1 MSHGWQRV
9 GALSDVPTLARERG
23 VDPQALAADA
33 GIALADL
40 ADREAR
46 IPFPAACRLL
56 ALGAERTGCAHFGL
70 LVGGANGAASLG
82 VVGQLVR
89 QAPTW
94 GRALLD
100 LVENQHRYVRGGVPY
115 LMVRDGTAWAGYAV
129 YERQAPGAE
138 HMEDGSI
145 AIGLN
150 LMRELCGAVPEQ
162 VLLARRAPADPAP
175 YRRHFG
181 VPVTFDASQ
190 TALIFPSSMLDLP
203 VKGADPRI
211 RAALAERVRDY
222 WAVETPRT
230 SDQLVRL
237 LRSRIIFGDVRIEDL
252 AEALVM
258 HPRIL
263 ERALQREGT
272 SFRTLLAQTRVDIAQ
287 RLLVGTRLSIT
298 EIAAALAYSD
308 TSAFTNAFRRLCGAS
323 PSAWRLSGQGIS
335 G

>member
-9 GALSDVPTLARERG
+9 GALIGVPRLVRERG
-23 VDPQALAADA
+23 VDPARLATDA

-40 ADREAR
+40 DDRENR

-56 ALGAERTGCAHFGL
+56 ALGAERSGCAHLGL
-70 LVGGANGAASLG
+70 LAGAGNGAESLG
-82 VVGQLVR
+82 VVGQLMR
-89 QAPTW
+89 HAPTW

-145 AIGLN
+145 AVGFT

-162 VLLARRAPADPAP
+162 VLLARKAPADPAP
-175 YRRHFG
+175 YRRFFG

-190 TALIFPSSMLDLP
+190 TALVFPSAMLDLP
-203 VKGADPRI
+203 VRGADPVP

-237 LRSRIIFGDVRIEDL
+237 LRSRIVFGEVLIEDI
-252 AEALVM
+252 AEALLM
-258 HPRIL
+258 HPRLL
-263 ERALQREGT
+263 ERALQREET
-272 SFRTLLAQTRVDIAQ
+272 SFRGLLAQTRVDIAQ
-287 RLLVGTRLSIT
+287 RLLAGTRLSIT

-308 TSAFTNAFRRLCGAS
+308 TSAFTNAFRRLCGAT
-323 PSAWRLSGQGIS
+323 PSAWRVSRPGGS
-335 G
+335 A

>member
-9 GALSDVPTLARERG
+9 GALIGVPRLVREHG
-23 VDPQALAADA
+23 VDPARLATDA

-40 ADREAR
+40 DDRENR

-56 ALGAERTGCAHFGL
+56 ALGAERSGCAHLGL
-70 LVGGANGAASLG
+70 LAGAGNGTESLG
-82 VVGQLVR
+82 VVGQLMR
-89 QAPTW
+89 HAPTW

-100 LVENQHRYVRGGVPY
+100 LAENQHRYVRGGVPY

-162 VLLARRAPADPAP
+162 VLLARKAPADPAP
-175 YRRHFG
+175 YRRFFG

-190 TALIFPSSMLDLP
+190 TALVFPSAMLDLP
-203 VKGADPRI
+203 VKGADPVL

-237 LRSRIIFGDVRIEDL
+237 LRSRIVFGEVLIEDI
-252 AEALVM
+252 AEALLM
-258 HPRIL
+258 HPRLL
-263 ERALQREGT
+263 ERALQREET
-272 SFRTLLAQTRVDIAQ
+272 SFRSLLAQTRVDIAQ
-287 RLLVGTRLSIT
+287 RLLAGTRLSIT

-308 TSAFTNAFRRLCGAS
+308 TSAFTNAFRRLCGAT
-323 PSAWRLSGQGIS
+323 PSAWRASGLG
-335 G
+335 GTA